1 MGQFY
6 DNARNLRPPYDA
18 VKELTDQV
26 RYFNSPDWMT
36 DALRARSARNI
47 DFNTG
52 KQTTAG
58 TAPGSVD
65 DLIKRFQ
72 NMGAG
77 DAFAL
82 QWKMNPIGTTTSLI
96 GSGLDVANSIW
107 SSFQNYRTA
116 KQAMD
121 LANKD
126 YELKKQA
133 YEANEA
139 RNQEKFDWLRQSRAT
154 SQL

>member
-1 MGQFY
+1 MALM
-6 DNARNLRPPYDA
+6 DNIRNMPTSANTLGSDIADWVR
-18 VKELTDQV
+18 QV
-26 RYFNSPDWMT
+26 NSPQYRTWQ
-36 DALRARSARNI
+36 LQQRSGGAKN
-47 DFNTG
+47 
-52 KQTTAG
+52 
-58 TAPGSVD
+58 PGSVMD
-65 DLIKRFQ
+65 FINRFQ
-72 NMGAG
+72 NMSAG

-121 LANKD
+121 LVNKD

>member
-1 MGQFY
+1 MGVF
-6 DNARNLRPPYDA
+6 DNAYSRVPYYDLGHEIA
-18 VKELTDQV
+18 DQV

-36 DALRARSARNI
+36 DALKARSA
-47 DFNTG
+47 
-52 KQTTAG
+52 KS
-58 TAPGSVD
+58 SVD

-72 NMGAG
+72 DRGAG

-126 YELKKQA
+126 YELKKQM

-139 RNQEKFDWLRQSRAT
+139 RNQEKFDWLKQSRAT

>member
-1 MGQFY
+1 MGVF
-6 DNARNLRPPYDA
+6 DNAYSHVPYYDLGHEIA
-18 VKELTDQV
+18 DQV

-36 DALRARSARNI
+36 DALKARSAKRT
-47 DFNTG
+47 DFITG

-72 NMGAG
+72 DMGAG

-82 QWKMNPIGTTTSLI
+82 QWKMNPMGTTM
-96 GSGLDVANSIW
+96 GLVGGGAGLAGSIW
-107 SSFQNYRTA
+107 SAFQNYKTS
-116 KQAMD
+116 KQMMD
-121 LANKD
+121 LEQDKYN
-126 YELKKQA
+126 LQKQA

-139 RNQEKFDWLRQSRAT
+139 RNQEKFNWLRQARAT

>member
-1 MGQFY
+1 MGVF
-6 DNARNLRPPYDA
+6 DNAYSRVPYYDLGHA
-18 VKELTDQV
+18 IADRV

-36 DALRARSARNI
+36 DALKARSAKRT
-47 DFNTG
+47 DFVTG

-65 DLIKRFQ
+65 ALIKRFQ
-72 NMGAG
+72 DRSAG

-107 SSFQNYRTA
+107 SSFQNYRA
-116 KQAMD
+116 DKQAMD

-126 YELKKQA
+126 YELKKQM

-139 RNQEKFDWLRQSRAT
+139 RNQEKFDWLKQSRAT